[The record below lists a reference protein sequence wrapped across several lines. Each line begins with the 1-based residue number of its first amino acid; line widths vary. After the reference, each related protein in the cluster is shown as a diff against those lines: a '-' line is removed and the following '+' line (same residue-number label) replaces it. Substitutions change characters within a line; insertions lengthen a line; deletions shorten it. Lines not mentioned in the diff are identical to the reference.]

1 MSIKRKSYVDEAIKA
16 VFLGSREGAIEIA
29 VNVTTQAKLF
39 APVAV
44 IKGGRLKNS
53 IMWLSSWGKKGGNK
67 GGDVLR
73 EKPEENSIHI
83 GTAVEYGLYQEFGTR
98 KMEAQP
104 FLRPA
109 ADMVVNGTTAKRAM
123 LKAMLDSVRE
133 HMRVAGEL

>member
-16 VFLGSREGAIEIA
+16 IHLGSREGMIEIA
-29 VNVTTQAKLF
+29 MNVTTQAKLF
-39 APVAV
+39 APVAA

-109 ADMVVNGTTAKRAM
+109 ADKVVNGTQGVTAMKKAIEKSVAKRM
-123 LKAMLDSVRE
+123 KKA
-133 HMRVAGEL
+133 